1 MTDLQN
7 FVNMMAKGCHN
18 YSIDEFYG
26 VTRVQVK
33 THKFTNWMGL
43 ITASNSGV
51 SMTMIYVFDK
61 YGGFL
66 SSALSM

>member
-7 FVNMMAKGCHN
+7 FVAMMSKGCHN
-18 YSIDEFYG
+18 YSIDDFCG

-33 THKFTNWMGL
+33 THKFNNWLGL
-43 ITASNSGV
+43 ITAKQTGV
-51 SMTMIYVFDK
+51 PLTMVYVFDK

-66 SSALSM
+66 STAVI

>member
-7 FVNMMAKGCHN
+7 FMAMMTKSCHN

-33 THKFTNWMGL
+33 THKFTNWIGL
-43 ITASNSGV
+43 ITSKNSGLP
-51 SMTMIYVFDK
+51 MTMVYVFDK
-61 YGGFL
+61 YGNFL
-66 SSALSM
+66 SSALSA